1 MMTNYF
7 NKSQK
12 FTLEIIFLFLLL
24 IPQFLLA
31 DSKKVIENKIVFK
44 INEEIITSLDI
55 INELKYLNI
64 LNNEIKNL
72 DKKTKITIA
81 QNSII
86 REEIKKIEI
95 KKNTNNLKIN
105 DQYLDKLIRN
115 IYSRMKIKSLKEFE
129 NYLLIN
135 DLNIKTVKNKISI
148 EALWNEL
155 IFVKFSS
162 KVKIDK
168 ENLKKIILKNQN
180 TLIKSFELQE
190 IMYEVS
196 EKSEIDSKYKIIKK
210 DIDTKG
216 FSSAVLIH
224 SISNTVK
231 IGGDLG
237 WINEKSLNNNIKK
250 QLTLLNVG
258 NYTNPII
265 IPGGA
270 LILKLKSIKEDKVKL
285 DFEKEF
291 ENLIKLETNKQLN
304 QLSNLHFNK
313 VKKDININEL

>member
-155 IFVKFSS
+155 IFAKFSS